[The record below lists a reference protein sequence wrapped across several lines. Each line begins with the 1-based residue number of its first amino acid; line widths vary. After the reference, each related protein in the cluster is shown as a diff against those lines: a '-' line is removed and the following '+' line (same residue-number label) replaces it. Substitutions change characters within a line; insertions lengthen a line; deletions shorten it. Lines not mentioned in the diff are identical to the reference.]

1 MKPQTAKFEEGPGLT
16 SRKNIGKTQGKYEKI
31 REKKALSRHVKSPP
45 TRVKATSIITGR
57 ISEKAID
64 KFRII
69 KT

>member
-1 MKPQTAKFEEGPGLT
+1 M
-16 SRKNIGKTQGKYEKI
+16 
-31 REKKALSRHVKSPP
+31 REKSTKSRHVKLPP

-57 ISEKAID
+57 RSEKAID

>member
-1 MKPQTAKFEEGPGLT
+1 M
-16 SRKNIGKTQGKYEKI
+16 KI
-31 REKKALSRHVKSPP
+31 REKKALSRHVKLPP